1 MAPKETQA
9 GSVVSGGVSGDV
21 NMFTGTFNA
30 AYDLGSVTTLSGL
43 SFSLSMSYNSTFA
56 SGDNVPLRWA
66 VFLTEKVGVW
76 MYPPLLLAAKITI
89 STALA
94 AEKHG
99 G

>member
-1 MAPKETQA
+1 MSLLKRTLLVSLHALLICGASPLFSQIIGGTSTGQMAPKETQA

-56 SGDNVPLRWA
+56 SGDNVPLR
-66 VFLTEKVGVW
+66 
-76 MYPPLLLAAKITI
+76 
-89 STALA
+89 
-94 AEKHG
+94 
-99 G
+99 